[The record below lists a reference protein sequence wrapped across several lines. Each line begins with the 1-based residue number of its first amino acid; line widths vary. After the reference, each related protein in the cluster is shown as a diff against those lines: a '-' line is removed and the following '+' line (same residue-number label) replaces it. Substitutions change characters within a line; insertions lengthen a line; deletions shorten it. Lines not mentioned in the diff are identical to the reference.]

1 MIGAAC
7 QLVFFSLFAKRN
19 TGIYIFVQSSNIASF
34 LPDKTLKNLLHFP
47 LEFTFKISTFSNDFT
62 VKDAGGRYIGF
73 VRQKLF
79 KFIEEVEVFNDESKS
94 QVLYRIKANK
104 WIDFSASYI
113 FTDNKGMEIG
123 RVARKGWAS
132 IWKARYEVYDERQ
145 QQDLL
150 ISEENGWVKVGDAI
164 LGEIPILGV
173 FTGYLFNPSYKVTRP
188 DGTIVARLKK
198 EPSFFGRRFTVLK
211 TNDFQEGEEERLVL
225 SLMMM
230 ILLERRRG

>member
-1 MIGAAC
+1 
-7 QLVFFSLFAKRN
+7 VN
-19 TGIYIFVQSSNIASF
+19 
-34 LPDKTLKNLLHFP
+34 NLLLFP
-47 LEFTFKISTFSNDFT
+47 LEFTFKISTFSNDFV
-62 VKDAGGRYIGF
+62 VKDASGKIISF

-79 KFIEEVEVFNDESKS
+79 KFIEEVEVFNNDSKS

-113 FTDNKGMEIG
+113 FTDSRATEIG

-132 IWKARYEVYDERQ
+132 IWKARYEVYDEKQ
-145 QQDLL
+145 KQDLL
-150 ISEENGWVKVGDAI
+150 ISEENGWVKVGDAV
-164 LGEIPILGV
+164 LGEIPLLGM

-188 DGTIVARLKK
+188 DGTMVVRLKK
-198 EPSFFGRRFTVLK
+198 EPSFFGRRFTVSKLS
-211 TNDFQEGEEERLVL
+211 DFEEGEEERIVL

>member
-1 MIGAAC
+1 M
-7 QLVFFSLFAKRN
+7 QL
-19 TGIYIFVQSSNIASF
+19 IQ
-34 LPDKTLKNLLHFP
+34 FP
-47 LEFTFKISTFSNDFT
+47 LEFTFKISTFSNDFI
-62 VKDAGGRYIGF
+62 VKDANERVISF

-94 QVLYRIKANK
+94 KVLYRIKANK

-113 FTDNKGMEIG
+113 FTDSRGMEMG

-145 QQDLL
+145 KQDLL
-150 ISEENGWVKVGDAI
+150 ISEENGWVKVGDAV
-164 LGEIPILGV
+164 LGEIPLLGM

-188 DGTIVARLKK
+188 DGTMVARLKK
-198 EPSFFGRRFTVLK
+198 EPSFFGRRFSVLK
-211 TNDFQEGEEERLVL
+211 TDDFQEGEEERLIL

>member
-1 MIGAAC
+1 
-7 QLVFFSLFAKRN
+7 V
-19 TGIYIFVQSSNIASF
+19 
-34 LPDKTLKNLLHFP
+34 KNLLHFP
-47 LEFTFKISTFSNDFT
+47 LNFTFKISTFSNDFI
-62 VKDAGGRYIGF
+62 VKDASDRMIGF

-113 FTDNKGMEIG
+113 FTDKRGIEIG

-132 IWKARYEVYDERQ
+132 IWKARYEIYDEKQ
-145 QQDLL
+145 TQDLL

-164 LGEIPILGV
+164 LGEVPLLGM
-173 FTGYLFNPSYKVTRP
+173 FTGYLFNPSYKVSRP
-188 DGTIVARLKK
+188 DGAIVARLQK

-225 SLMMM
+225 GLMMM